1 MSITKDITSF
11 AFGVFEFSSSDLLF
25 NPDWRERER
34 INARSKKRLPS
45 DDYVLDLAATVIL
58 KFSDRTESTL
68 KPEIKDASSS
78 LWDLRFFRSNGE
90 YILRVLQAQVK
101 GIGSA
106 GCSSHR
112 TNYSHA
118 LGTKSRKDN
127 VNTGALGSAPRF
139 RGSREKTHKAA
150 KEATRWNGITL
161 GSPSDESR
169 VPENPESRAPIG
181 WHLIELAVS
190 AGH

>member
-1 MSITKDITSF
+1 MFITKDITSF
-11 AFGVFEFSSSDLLF
+11 AFDVFEFSSSDLLF
-25 NPDWRERER
+25 NLDWQERER
-34 INARSKKRLPS
+34 INARSKERLPS

-58 KFSDRTESTL
+58 KFSDRTESTR
-68 KPEIKDASSS
+68 SS
-78 LWDLRFFRSNGE
+78 
-90 YILRVLQAQVK
+90 Y
-101 GIGSA
+101 
-106 GCSSHR
+106 R

-161 GSPSDESR
+161 GSPLDESR